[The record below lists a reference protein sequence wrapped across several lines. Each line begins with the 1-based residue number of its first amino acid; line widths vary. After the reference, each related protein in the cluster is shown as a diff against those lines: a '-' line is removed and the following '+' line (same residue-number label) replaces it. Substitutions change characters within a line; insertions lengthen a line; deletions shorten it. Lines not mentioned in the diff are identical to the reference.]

1 MADEPTSAASDG
13 TPPAP
18 DPSAMVNDGLAT
30 ALLADAKSHTA
41 RRVMLLAAGALVVA
55 VSVAAVFWPEADET
69 APPPS
74 PPAAPAKA
82 AIDQIPDQ
90 PGPKPPT
97 GVSLSVAEK
106 ARAEGD
112 SAAALDCYRQ
122 LLATTRSEAGEE
134 DADLVVDFLVLR
146 LAQAQLRSG
155 HSAEAR
161 TELASLAKSRS
172 PVIRGMVS
180 FQTALLDLREGRY
193 LTARMQAYKA
203 LAVLTLVPGTG
214 SIQSAC
220 DVLVAESLSRKALT
234 LFNRERDLPAT
245 AGIDLDPFSNL
256 RNEEELR
263 GLLAAGTHE
272 LAGAILAPKLA
283 VVANAR
289 TGPRWTVTS
298 AGAPVEEL
306 LNRLAG
312 AAGIEIAWQGPDA
325 AARARPLFLYGEN
338 LTDQRV
344 IEVACGAVGL
354 LARLSGTRAVIH
366 DPATCAST
374 SDLQDILVREA
385 GSAWRRLFLLT
396 SEAGQFAYGHFA
408 LGLLC
413 ECRNDKPGA
422 MTEFDL
428 LAERF
433 PHSPLAPLARL
444 RSAATRIDLTDYA
457 GARDE
462 LLELLN
468 RHPDFSATDEVYL
481 RLGKATM
488 EAGLYDE
495 AVATFKKLYGLE
507 LSGPSRLGACLG
519 AGTCLYRKGDYA
531 GAAEWLNRYLSL
543 AADQTGDEP
552 AQAALLLGRSEGA
565 RGRLDEARTAL
576 RTGLG
581 FKPGPAFRTDILLEL
596 ARTLVKQD
604 ELAAAVTVVEG
615 LDRST
620 TSPEKADEAILLR
633 AEILRTIGLAEKAK
647 SLLKAELGSAASPE
661 GRTRMVL
668 ELARC
673 HVDLGELEEARR
685 RLSAVFT
692 EAGTGPLAG
701 EAACE
706 LADVCLKAG
715 QASHAAS
722 VCRHLLTLPLSD
734 DLRRRVFEVLGT
746 AYLRMRDY
754 DRASLALSGV
764 LPPAEGA
771 ATP

>member
-1 MADEPTSAASDG
+1 MADEPTSAAGDG
-13 TPPAP
+13 TPPVP
-18 DPSAMVNDGLAT
+18 DPSALVNDGLAT
-30 ALLADAKSHTA
+30 ALLADAKPHTA
-41 RRVMLLAAGALVVA
+41 RRIMLLAAGALVVA
-55 VSVAAVFWPEADET
+55 ASVAAVFWPKAGET
-69 APPPS
+69 VSPPS
-74 PPAAPAKA
+74 TPAAPTKVA
-82 AIDQIPDQ
+82 ADQVPKQ
-90 PGPKPPT
+90 PRPRPPT

-122 LLATTRSEAGEE
+122 LLATTRSETGEE

-161 TELASLAKSRS
+161 TELASLTKSRS
-172 PVIRGMVS
+172 PVIRGMAS

-193 LTARMQAYKA
+193 LMARMQAYQA
-203 LAVLTLVPGTG
+203 LAVLSLVPGTG

-220 DVLVAESLSRKALT
+220 DVLVAECLSRKALAF
-234 LFNRERDLPAT
+234 FNRERDLPA
-245 AGIDLDPFSNL
+245 AADVDLDPFSNL

-272 LAGAILAPKLA
+272 LAGAVLAPKLT
-283 VVANAR
+283 VAANTR

-312 AAGIEIAWQGPDA
+312 TAGIEIVWQGPD

-354 LARLSGTRAVIH
+354 LVRLSGTRAVIH
-366 DPATCAST
+366 DPATCDST
-374 SDLQDILVREA
+374 SDLQDIVVREA
-385 GSAWRRLFLLT
+385 GSAWHRLFLLT

-422 MTEFDL
+422 MTEYEL

-495 AVATFKKLYGLE
+495 AIATFKKLYGLE

-531 GAAEWLNRYLSL
+531 GAAEWLNRYLGL
-543 AADQTGDEP
+543 AADQTGDGP

-576 RTGLG
+576 RTGLK
-581 FKPGPAFRTDILLEL
+581 FKPAPALRTDILLEL
-596 ARTLVKQD
+596 TRTLVKQD
-604 ELAAAVTVVEG
+604 ELAAAVTVVES
-615 LDRST
+615 LDRSA

-633 AEILRTIGLAEKAK
+633 AEILRAIGLAEKAK
-647 SLLKAELGSAASPE
+647 ILLKSELGSAASPE

-673 HVDLGELEEARR
+673 HVDLGEIEEARR

-722 VCRHLLTLPLSD
+722 VCRHVLTLPLSD

-754 DRASLALSGV
+754 DRAALALSGV